1 MAYPVW
7 QPGTLYQPGDIVVP
21 ITAPS
26 PTATAVENGD
36 FSAGASNWD
45 FTGAAF
51 YSTHVSKGGWR
62 TAVEL
67 PGNQPSGGALNQTK
81 LVVPVGKKIT
91 ATCLID
97 QGASIAGATR
107 GWVEVH
113 WFSGTDVLLRVD
125 KGNQVDSGAGG
136 AVHPSTCEST
146 CPEGAAYC
154 RAGIELW
161 SVADHNHAVWGG
173 ILQVEGTFAG
183 LPADLAYKA
192 VQPESGFSDASEP
205 AWPPVLGQQVVDN
218 EVTWEAIAA
227 TRVVW
232 TAEPLYVSGDTEP
245 EWPEEEGG
253 MVKDGTVTLRAV
265 SRRVEDPNCPNT
277 KIVAIAASKVFCGD
291 DDIVRYSATV
301 NPLDWSTDNDAGYL
315 PTGLQNYGSNPVE
328 AMGLYRGNLIVFNA
342 EAFQLWQVDEDPAN
356 MALLDALPMGSTQ
369 HHAIAPVS
377 NDLFFLASQ
386 GVRTVG
392 IAASSTN
399 FQAGDVGMP
408 VDPLVQEAIAD
419 GGDPLALYYPAMGQ
433 YWLAFGAPMPIP
445 PGPVTRR
452 RFLMALY
459 GDNSP
464 TALSEVASLF
474 ENGDPDSDF
483 VIRIDGVPVSGDESI
498 TGAGVMKI
506 AQFDDGSFALFGHFL
521 KLKKIDLPGGG
532 VDWEQL
538 WAATAMR
545 VTYDGNV
552 TRRNDAGAFLSSYNS
567 TGLVHKGNLYVGM
580 SFSTSDSAGN
590 EVGTYLYRY
599 DASFQ
604 RTGRVKLSDATETVY
619 FTEKTLAKNGICV
632 VAVGASWGVSR
643 YLFVDIDRML
653 IVRELTSL
661 DFGSGQHTGYGL
673 VAGETSFYAAVRPSW
688 DQVVI
693 AEWNAQGDFL
703 GSHALPSLNS
713 VATEME
719 MAAYS
724 FPYIYFAHLDI
735 SRPGGGSAWRPG
747 RVDVRTW
754 EVDYSYSFN
763 QHWAGDMEYGV
774 GFNLDSE
781 GRLYLQGRVGEQ
793 PVYTRLGSSGAEDAA
808 FRHDYYRESPMRLH
822 VAEWKEAAPMLLADG
837 EDDATEVFV
846 YSMTR
851 MGQVGAWSRYLF
863 PFTLDDWAIA
873 GDILHLRSG
882 DFIHRVDSSVVGDEI
897 GFGDDGWQFE
907 IVPFEG
913 MIQWPWL
920 EFGQPGVTKML
931 YGFDIVGEGAVSVS
945 FGIDQSNGG
954 LFTPGYQVPADTV
967 PGMVIPMPLS
977 APSLSV
983 KLTYDG
989 SESWQW
995 NALGLYLQDLRG
1007 MS

>member
-173 ILQVEGTFAG
+173 NLQVDGTFAG
-183 LPADLAYKA
+183 LPSDLAYKA

-218 EVTWEAIAA
+218 EVTWEAIAS

-232 TAEPLYVSGDTEP
+232 AAEPLYVSGDTEP

-315 PTGLQNYGSNPVE
+315 PTGLQNYGANPVT

-342 EAFQLWQVDEDPAN
+342 EAFQLWQVDEEPAS
-356 MALLDALPMGSTQ
+356 MALLDALPMGSTH

-377 NDLFFLASQ
+377 NDLLFLASQ
-386 GVRTVG
+386 GVRTLG

-408 VDPLVQEAIAD
+408 VDPLVQGRMENSVEPA
-419 GGDPLALYYPAMGQ
+419 ALYYPAMGQ
-433 YWLAFGAPMPIP
+433 YWLMFPHAGAPPAVPPQISGQAPDGEYDFPYDGYAYTLTAGTAPIVRVSVVDGSLP
-445 PGPVTRR
+445 PGLTLDRGTGTLEAGGV
-452 RFLMALY
+452 
-459 GDNSP
+459 P
-464 TALSEVASLF
+464 TAPGSYQFVLRVEDANGLYADLADEIHIGAGAIACGVSSAYSGGQSFPTEFEVVLGTGTGTVTLDYLTGQNPDRF
-474 ENGDPDSDF
+474 VVTFDGVDVIDTGYVGDPDYIEGGQTYQQKLDAYMLAHGLPQEDINMFNPAYVEGDTNLDTNPGTMHASF
-483 VIRIDGVPVSGDESI
+483 VKSSPTSMATV
-498 TGAGVMKI
+498 KI
-506 AQFDDGSFALFGHFL
+506 YGP
-521 KLKKIDLPGGG
+521 LPG
-532 VDWEQL
+532 
-538 WAATAMR
+538 
-545 VTYDGNV
+545 
-552 TRRNDAGAFLSSYNS
+552 
-567 TGLVHKGNLYVGM
+567 TGW
-580 SFSTSDSAGN
+580 SA
-590 EVGTYLYRY
+590 
-599 DASFQ
+599 
-604 RTGRVKLSDATETVY
+604 
-619 FTEKTLAKNGICV
+619 
-632 VAVGASWGVSR
+632 
-643 YLFVDIDRML
+643 
-653 IVRELTSL
+653 
-661 DFGSGQHTGYGL
+661 
-673 VAGETSFYAAVRPSW
+673 
-688 DQVVI
+688 
-693 AEWNAQGDFL
+693 
-703 GSHALPSLNS
+703 
-713 VATEME
+713 
-719 MAAYS
+719 
-724 FPYIYFAHLDI
+724 
-735 SRPGGGSAWRPG
+735 
-747 RVDVRTW
+747 
-754 EVDYSYSFN
+754 
-763 QHWAGDMEYGV
+763 
-774 GFNLDSE
+774 
-781 GRLYLQGRVGEQ
+781 
-793 PVYTRLGSSGAEDAA
+793 RLGC
-808 FRHDYYRESPMRLH
+808 PN
-822 VAEWKEAAPMLLADG
+822 AD
-837 EDDATEVFV
+837 
-846 YSMTR
+846 
-851 MGQVGAWSRYLF
+851 
-863 PFTLDDWAIA
+863 
-873 GDILHLRSG
+873 
-882 DFIHRVDSSVVGDEI
+882 
-897 GFGDDGWQFE
+897 
-907 IVPFEG
+907 EG
-913 MIQWPWL
+913 NP
-920 EFGQPGVTKML
+920 
-931 YGFDIVGEGAVSVS
+931 
-945 FGIDQSNGG
+945 
-954 LFTPGYQVPADTV
+954 
-967 PGMVIPMPLS
+967 
-977 APSLSV
+977 
-983 KLTYDG
+983 
-989 SESWQW
+989 
-995 NALGLYLQDLRG
+995 
-1007 MS
+1007 